1 MSFFLFE
8 SVPNQFWKLEATKSV
23 EWRQIPSSILSSVRV
38 RVRLG
43 SVKLQ
48 RPAEEL
54 CLRTPVAV
62 RVVVDLKLE
71 NMPWSKVL
79 NTMNTTMHGRALA
92 CYSHC
97 SIASSVAGGKAEKR
111 CNVNIH
117 LPFSDW
123 VLPPRV
129 CCHESP
135 VCETRGREILQYHFV
150 INFHRLNIFY

>member
-1 MSFFLFE
+1 MKTE
-8 SVPNQFWKLEATKSV
+8 SNKIIVILESV
-23 EWRQIPSSILSSVRV
+23 EWWQIPSSILSSVRV

-48 RPAEEL
+48 RPPEEL
-54 CLRTPVAV
+54 CLWTPIAV

-71 NMPWSKVL
+71 NMPWSKVW
-79 NTMNTTMHGRALA
+79 NTRNTTICGRALA

-97 SIASSVAGGKAEKR
+97 SIASSFAGGKAENR
-111 CNVNIH
+111 CDENIH
-117 LPFSDW
+117 LPFPDW

-135 VCETRGREILQYHFV
+135 VCETRGREILRDHFV